1 MRNPDSS
8 VRMRLIRAGYLAA
21 TWIALSAPL
30 DLHAATPVGLSVDD
44 ARHLLTRTGFGATPA
59 EISQY
64 TGLARADAVDRVL
77 RTPRTTPSTTPPA
90 WATSNEPL
98 RPPRPEAMTEAER
111 KAFQQQNVKQGLEL
125 RAWWVEEMLVTPS
138 PISERMTLF
147 WHNHFVSS
155 QQKVRLARL
164 MYTQNATLR
173 ANALGNFG
181 TLLHAVARDPAMVI
195 YLDSVQN
202 RKGTPNENF
211 AREVMELFTLGEGH
225 YMEQDIKEAARA
237 FTGFS
242 IDRESGTYV
251 FRPRLHDD
259 GVKTIFGRTG
269 NFDGNDV
276 IDLLLARPE
285 TSEFIVAKLWREFVS
300 PEPDPRVVK
309 RIARDFR
316 DTRYD
321 LRVAVRELLLT
332 DAFWS
337 EANRGTLVKSPVELV
352 VGTLRTLSLTPES
365 ALPFAVAA
373 AGMSQNLFSPPNV
386 KGWPGGEAW
395 INTNTLLARK
405 QFLARVAR
413 ADDSIAVPQ
422 ASSVEATN
430 ASSMPGG
437 ASETKPAFVAAM
449 PTAENSG
456 ADTTRTMA
464 ADSVLRSVP
473 VPKAAIRPQGAA
485 DDDAARA
492 RRFAVAMD
500 RGTRNLRLDAGV
512 WVASLPGATP
522 TEKLKAAQQM
532 LLPLPPITPNV
543 TEAIAERESTALV
556 RAALLDP
563 VFQLK

>member
-1 MRNPDSS
+1 
-8 VRMRLIRAGYLAA
+8 MRLIRAGYLAA